1 MDVVASGLWAGKAE
15 FFAFKIFKCPD
26 FTGKITTRA
35 WKVWVSVVGTVVHL
49 GSTPSLHCQYQRS
62 NLSRKR
68 RLIQSISRYINPI
81 LVPNSVCMGNCKKE
95 KNHAEISQLH
105 PYISI
110 PPPKKNRPKDPE
122 TSKTLTPLRA
132 FPGTFKAV
140 CRTKAGPWKKFH
152 HLVPSAFCTYGFLMA
167 KCS

>member
-1 MDVVASGLWAGKAE
+1 MDVVASGLWAGKTE

-26 FTGKITTRA
+26 FTGKITSRA
-35 WKVWVSVVGTVVHL
+35 WKVWVLVVGTVVHL

-81 LVPNSVCMGNCKKE
+81 LVPNSVCMGNCQKE
-95 KNHAEISQLH
+95 KFTQKFLNSIHTY
-105 PYISI
+105 PY
-110 PPPKKNRPKDPE
+110 PKKNCPNDSE
-122 TSKTLTPLRA
+122 ASKTLTPLRA

-152 HLVPSAFCTYGFLMA
+152 HLVPSAFCTYGFLVA